1 MFHELAT
8 VINGKLRTLHVSRGV
23 TLHKIITRR
32 EFAYSA
38 FTKINTLLSTI
49 TEQSLTTH
57 YSVLQWAR
65 EFL

>member
-1 MFHELAT
+1 MIHELAT
-8 VINGKLRTLHVSRGV
+8 VIDGKLSTIHVSRGV
-23 TLHKIITRR
+23 TLHKIMTRR

-49 TEQSLTTH
+49 TEQSLTTP
-57 YSVLQWAR
+57 YSVLKWAR